1 MSTVGY
7 GDYSPTTPATRVATV
22 ILVFVG
28 ISIVFS
34 QAVLLLNQFLDPL
47 FHEAR
52 DKLEEW
58 YPPATVEIR
67 GIDGSINVLTVPMRP
82 VRYYA
87 ENLSPAIAFWTALNL
102 AFAGLLC
109 AAQPISYGK
118 SLYHMLIT
126 ATTVG
131 LGDIPIDP
139 DDEHPWAK
147 VVVIAH
153 IYLTVGTLSAIISTA
168 YDLMQSRQLQIQRI
182 QLMMRKTD
190 PDLLKQLHESH
201 KAAQERSLKQRE
213 RKRARVRRA
222 TAGTSAKQG
231 SRRNSCCD
239 DSISCGDQEET
250 EERSPQYQDV
260 SVDEGMDKAQ
270 FVVGMLEQ
278 LGVLKWEEADPVMR
292 HLCVHARAPLTCPH
306 RARTP
311 SYPIPYPPCSASGG
325 LPTLLARVMC
335 SNRSDQL
342 DVRKCGRLYPA
353 ELVARQEMSIA
364 DQQKLH
370 AMARIA
376 GIKCAVARS
385 PAPPR
390 AGRSHRGVLAWP
402 GRAVHRRR
410 SSARK
415 LSQPRAT
422 TSARH
427 RRSLTRSDRTV
438 RRSGSMTSRLAIPMR
453 CADVVV
459 GAGSDHI
466 GVLSPRGANDRS
478 ALW

>member
-67 GIDGSINVLTVPMRP
+67 GIDGSINVLTVPTRP

-153 IYLTVGTLSAIISTA
+153 IFLTVGTLSAIISTA
-168 YDLMQSRQLQIQRI
+168 YDLMQSRQQQIQRI
-182 QLMMRKTD
+182 KLLMRKTD
-190 PDLLKQLHESH
+190 PDLLKQLHENH
-201 KAAQERSLKQRE
+201 KAALEQERRRSRRRRGAPSTPGSP
-213 RKRARVRRA
+213 RKSF
-222 TAGTSAKQG
+222 GDG
-231 SRRNSCCD
+231 SR
-239 DSISCGDQEET
+239 ISCGDQGEAEEP
-250 EERSPQYQDV
+250 SPQYRDFSADQ
-260 SVDEGMDKAQ
+260 GMDKAQ
-270 FVVGMLEQ
+270 FVVGMLVE

-311 SYPIPYPPCSASGG
+311 SS
-325 LPTLLARVMC
+325 PT
-335 SNRSDQL
+335 
-342 DVRKCGRLYPA
+342 K
-353 ELVARQEMSIA
+353 
-364 DQQKLH
+364 
-370 AMARIA
+370 
-376 GIKCAVARS
+376 
-385 PAPPR
+385 R
-390 AGRSHRGVLAWP
+390 AAACPHG
-402 GRAVHRRR
+402 
-410 SSARK
+410 
-415 LSQPRAT
+415 QT
-422 TSARH
+422 
-427 RRSLTRSDRTV
+427 
-438 RRSGSMTSRLAIPMR
+438 
-453 CADVVV
+453 
-459 GAGSDHI
+459 
-466 GVLSPRGANDRS
+466 
-478 ALW
+478 